1 MFRLIIL
8 FFLLISTPL
17 FSQNKEKNIS
27 INVFPNPANE
37 YINLKINNDTSVD
50 DYDYSIHSL
59 IGNEMSFIEEKL
71 SDKELRFNLNYF
83 KKGYYFILLDSKKE
97 NRRRII
103 KFSKN

>member
-37 YINLKINNDTSVD
+37 YINLKINNDTSVPITIM
-50 DYDYSIHSL
+50 S
-59 IGNEMSFIEEKL
+59 SFI
-71 SDKELRFNLNYF
+71 
-83 KKGYYFILLDSKKE
+83 GDS
-97 NRRRII
+97 RG
-103 KFSKN
+103 

>member
-59 IGNEMSFIEEKL
+59 IGNEMSFIEERL
-71 SDKELRFNLNYF
+71 SDKELRFNLNSF
-83 KKGYYFILLDSKKE
+83 NKGYYFILLDSKKE
-97 NRRRII
+97 NKRRII